1 MKKFLTDTFSQVIYY
16 GLLVALVFAT
26 FTGQNNIL
34 SVAAAAFWV
43 VIALGIIIG
52 PLTLILAYGAGQVSD
67 KKAASDALETVKK
80 ITKRKNFVARWWGW
94 VCMVLTIVLLAY
106 SGWVFTAVCY
116 ALSSLFVRLCVSLA
130 RDKIEKLQVSE
141 AV

>member
-43 VIALGIIIG
+43 VIALGAVIS
-52 PLTLILAYGAGQVSD
+52 PLTLFLAYGAGQVSD
-67 KKAASDALETVKK
+67 KKTASEALETVKK
-80 ITKRKNFVARWWGW
+80 ITRRKNVIARWWGW
-94 VCMVLTIVLLAY
+94 ICMVLTIVLLAY

-116 ALSSLFVRLCVSLA
+116 ALSSLFVRFCVSLA
-130 RDKIEKLQVSE
+130 RDKVEKLQTSE

>member
-43 VIALGIIIG
+43 VIALGSVIG
-52 PLTLILAYGAGQVSD
+52 PLTLFLTYGG
-67 KKAASDALETVKK
+67 
-80 ITKRKNFVARWWGW
+80 
-94 VCMVLTIVLLAY
+94 
-106 SGWVFTAVCY
+106 
-116 ALSSLFVRLCVSLA
+116 
-130 RDKIEKLQVSE
+130 
-141 AV
+141 

>member
-43 VIALGIIIG
+43 VIALGIVIG
-52 PLTLILAYGAGQVSD
+52 PLTLILTYGAGKVSD
-67 KKAASDALETVKK
+67 KKTASEALEAVKK
-80 ITKRKNFVARWWGW
+80 ITKRKNVVARWWGW
-94 VCMVLTIVLLAY
+94 ICMVLTIVLLAY

-116 ALSSLFVRLCVSLA
+116 ALSSLFVRFCVSLA
-130 RDKIEKLQVSE
+130 RDKVEKLE
-141 AV
+141 GAALA

>member
-1 MKKFLTDTFSQVIYY
+1 MKKFLTDIFSQVIYY

-26 FTGQNNIL
+26 FTGLNNIL

-43 VIALGIIIG
+43 FIALGIVIG
-52 PLTLILAYGAGQVSD
+52 PLTLILAYGAEQVRHD
-67 KKAASDALETVKK
+67 KSGHEALEAVKR
-80 ITKRKNFVARWWGW
+80 ITKRKKVVARWWGW

-116 ALSSLFVRLCVSLA
+116 ALSSLFVRFCVSLA
-130 RDKIEKLQVSE
+130 RDKVEKLEGTVL
-141 AV
+141 A

>member
-43 VIALGIIIG
+43 VITLGVVIG
-52 PLTLILAYGAGQVSD
+52 PLTLALAYGVEHVPNNSRAE
-67 KKAASDALETVKK
+67 ALETVKK
-80 ITKRKNFVARWWGW
+80 ITRRKNVVARWWGW
-94 VCMVLTIVLLAY
+94 ICMVLTIVLLAY

-130 RDKIEKLQVSE
+130 RDKVEKLKVSE

>member
-43 VIALGIIIG
+43 VIALGAVIG
-52 PLTLILAYGAGQVSD
+52 PLTLFLAYGAGQVSD

-116 ALSSLFVRLCVSLA
+116 ALSSLFVRFCVSLA
-130 RDKIEKLQVSE
+130 RDKVEKLQTSE
-141 AV
+141 AM

>member
-43 VIALGIIIG
+43 VISLGI
-52 PLTLILAYGAGQVSD
+52 VS
-67 KKAASDALETVKK
+67 
-80 ITKRKNFVARWWGW
+80 
-94 VCMVLTIVLLAY
+94 
-106 SGWVFTAVCY
+106 
-116 ALSSLFVRLCVSLA
+116 VR
-130 RDKIEKLQVSE
+130 
-141 AV
+141 